1 LNDLK
6 NTTNEKKYL
15 PLANFSFA
23 SFTTSNDLITISGK
37 VINTE
42 NGTISIKENLSTR
55 NQVKC

>member
-1 LNDLK
+1 MIK

-37 VINTE
+37 VKIQRTE
-42 NGTISIKENLSTR
+42 QS
-55 NQVKC
+55 V

>member
-1 LNDLK
+1 MTL

-42 NGTISIKENLSTR
+42 NGTISIKENLST
-55 NQVKC
+55 KKSS